1 MDKTQQANEHYQR
14 GIVLEQAGRIAEAVE
29 EYRKAVAQ
37 NPQLRAAHVALAHYY
52 RRHGLVAKSIDAW
65 RDAVTIQPD
74 YEALTQLATAQI
86 ELKRYGDAR
95 ATLRQ
100 CLMLEPLDS
109 FVLYELAFI
118 SYEEG
123 DFRGALDQLLEL
135 RPVYNDEWQLHELL
149 GQCQVKLGF
158 YDAALASFG
167 RAMLLTNDDEQLV
180 ELQHNVAMIERHQ
193 EFDMLVSLKDRWYA
207 EHGMVVVGSSGDDG
221 IVINEQTSMMWD
233 YADLARTVQRLIQ
246 LKLATIH
253 RCTSVLAFNRIVEPI
268 AQVMAHLLNI
278 PIVQSDQLKHGDHA
292 LLVLPMLDEEATI
305 TTIDDDLP
313 CESVV
318 MFALAMRFRPEIG
331 DLVPQIVGVPARH
344 AVLPWEAELSKLRQ
358 QPNSRPAIQALLDY
372 ASATLM
378 RAIADLLAE
387 TNAQEQIA
395 YYQKHKGGNRDQ
407 GSGIRG

>member
-1 MDKTQQANEHYQR
+1 
-14 GIVLEQAGRIAEAVE
+14 
-29 EYRKAVAQ
+29 
-37 NPQLRAAHVALAHYY
+37 
-52 RRHGLVAKSIDAW
+52 
-65 RDAVTIQPD
+65 
-74 YEALTQLATAQI
+74 
-86 ELKRYGDAR
+86 
-95 ATLRQ
+95 
-100 CLMLEPLDS
+100 
-109 FVLYELAFI
+109 
-118 SYEEG
+118 
-123 DFRGALDQLLEL
+123 
-135 RPVYNDEWQLHELL
+135 
-149 GQCQVKLGF
+149 
-158 YDAALASFG
+158 
-167 RAMLLTNDDEQLV
+167 
-180 ELQHNVAMIERHQ
+180 
-193 EFDMLVSLKDRWYA
+193 
-207 EHGMVVVGSSGDDG
+207 
-221 IVINEQTSMMWD
+221 MMWD

-387 TNAQEQIA
+387 TNAHEQIA